1 MDKQTRI
8 LIYAF
13 LSRLFATEIDAKSLR
28 DLRANTPLLEL
39 LGSECKN
46 WLSLK
51 SDEEILEELA
61 VDFSTLF
68 LMNAVPIESAV
79 LDAKN
84 EVLVGLENPVMN
96 FYFTNGYEINLNIT
110 KIVAPDHL
118 AIELGFAQN
127 LVAKDDYATLQKFF
141 EKHLM
146 AWVPP
151 YLIGVKHAAMTPFY
165 RAVCDFGAEFLVA
178 DYGYVTSMGL
188 NLDGR

>member
-1 MDKQTRI
+1 MEKQTRI

-13 LSRLFATEIDAKSLR
+13 LSRIFSTEVDAKTLR
-28 DLRANTPLLEL
+28 DLKENRQLLEI
-39 LGSECKN
+39 LGKDVVD
-46 WLSLK
+46 WLAFK
-51 SDEEILEELA
+51 SDDEVLEELA
-61 VDFSTLF
+61 IDFSTLF

-127 LVAKDDYATLQKFF
+127 LVSKDDTMTLKKFLD
-141 EKHLM
+141 KHLM
-146 AWVPP
+146 TWVPP
-151 YLIGVKHAAMTPFY
+151 YLIGVKEAASTPFY

-178 DYGYVTSMGL
+178 DYAAVSSMTSL
-188 NLDGR
+188 LDAH